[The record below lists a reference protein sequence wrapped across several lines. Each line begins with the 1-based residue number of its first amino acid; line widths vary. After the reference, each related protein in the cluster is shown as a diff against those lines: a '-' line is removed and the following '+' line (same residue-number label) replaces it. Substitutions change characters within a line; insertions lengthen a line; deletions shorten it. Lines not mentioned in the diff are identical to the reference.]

1 MKQKVQRRVPAVL
14 LMLLVLA
21 TCGARREQLN
31 RLAVE
36 LDADL
41 ASARDADRVRP

>member
-21 TCGARREQLN
+21 TWGARREQPHQ
-31 RLAVE
+31 LAVE
-36 LDADL
+36 PDANL
-41 ASARDADRVRP
+41 ASGRDADRVRP